1 MRLFLKGGY
10 PAIKTIILA
19 GGLGTRLSEETAIR
33 PKPLVEIGGKPILWH
48 IMNIYAASG
57 FTEFVLALGYKGEE
71 IKKYFLDF
79 YMLNNDLSIDL
90 GSGRTKPYTHNSG
103 QQPSWQVHLIDT
115 GAATET
121 GGRVKRLQPLIA
133 NGNGDGNGNERFM
146 LTYGDGVADIDLQ
159 RLVAFHQSHGKLA
172 TITAVRPPARFG
184 GLRFN
189 GDLVTE
195 FTEKPQIGE
204 GWINGGFFV
213 LEPAVLDYIDGD
225 DTIFER
231 GPLERLAAEGQLA
244 AYKHDGFWQCMD
256 TLRDVRLLESL
267 WQSGSPPW
275 KMWKD

>member
-1 MRLFLKGGY
+1 M
-10 PAIKTIILA
+10 KTVILA
-19 GGLGTRLSEETAIR
+19 GGLGTRLAEETAIR

-48 IMNIYAASG
+48 IMNIYAAFG
-57 FTEFVLALGYKGEE
+57 FAEFVLALGYKGEQ
-71 IKKYFLDF
+71 IKKYFLVF
-79 YMLNNDLSIDL
+79 YMLNNDLNIDL
-90 GSGRTKPYTHNSG
+90 GSGRVKPYTPDG
-103 QQPSWQVHLIDT
+103 GRQQPWRVHLIDT
-115 GAATET
+115 GYATET
-121 GGRVKRLQPLIA
+121 GGRIKRLQPLI
-133 NGNGDGNGNERFM
+133 GGERFM

-184 GLRFN
+184 SLRFK
-189 GDLVTE
+189 GDLVAE
-195 FTEKPQIGE
+195 FVEKPQVGE

-213 LEPAVLDYIDGD
+213 LEPGVLDYIEGD

-231 GPLERLAAEGQLA
+231 GPLERLAADKQLV

-275 KMWKD
+275 KVWAD